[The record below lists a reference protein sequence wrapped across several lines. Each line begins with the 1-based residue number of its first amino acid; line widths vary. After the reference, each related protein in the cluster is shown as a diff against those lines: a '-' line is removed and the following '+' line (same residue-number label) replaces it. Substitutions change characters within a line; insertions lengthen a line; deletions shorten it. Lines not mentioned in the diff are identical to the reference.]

1 MFAMSPYP
9 IALDPGAHKGL
20 GVWAPC
26 HRWYLSGGA
35 LMNEGLG
42 HVSHGLQC

>member
-20 GVWAPC
+20 EVWAPC

-35 LMNEGLG
+35 LMNGGLG